1 MKTGIVGILYNT
13 AKLDITHPAG
23 WNHILKEIMFP
34 DAEFLTENNNWHD
47 FDQLVICH
55 GLNYKEKSYN
65 IVGGV
70 GEAHYKRLKMLYN
83 FKGKILSFDNFDI
96 KDFIKYKKVDFNWD
110 KEWSYEKITLPKKDK
125 IVYGDSHSISIWPN
139 SEYEISRND
148 GKTLY
153 SFLKDPI
160 DLDHYRYND
169 IILYFGN
176 IDVRHHLCRTKEPVV
191 ETMKLFN
198 KYIDYALDLNATVVN
213 LLPIESEERR
223 IPKTGQYKGTN
234 FSGSREQRQMLVYL
248 ANDLMNSTEGLKTIT
263 WPQEWYDN
271 INYYEK
277 EIMERTQSVHIKPR
291 YYRKNITCEQVSLF

>member
-1 MKTGIVGILYNT
+1 MKTGIIGILYNT

-34 DAEFLTENNNWHD
+34 DAEFLTENDNWHD

-65 IVGGV
+65 IVGGISR
-70 GEAHYKRLKMLYN
+70 AHYRRLKMLYN

-96 KDFIKYKKVDFNWD
+96 KDFIKYKKIDFNWN
-110 KEWSYEKITLPKKDK
+110 KEWNYEKIKLPKKDK
-125 IVYGDSHSISIWPN
+125 IVLGDSHSLSVWPN
-139 SEYEISRND
+139 SEYEINRND
-148 GKTLY
+148 GKTLHGY
-153 SFLKDPI
+153 LKNPYN
-160 DLDHYRYND
+160 LDRYTD

-176 IDVRHHLCRTKEPVV
+176 IDVRHHLCRMKEPAV

-198 KYIDYALDLNATVVN
+198 KYIDYALDLNATLVN
-213 LLPIESEERR
+213 LLPVESETRR
-223 IPKTGQYKGTN
+223 LPKTGQYKGTN
-234 FSGSREQRQMLVYL
+234 FYGTREQRQVLVHL
-248 ANDLMNSTEGLKTIT
+248 ANDLMNSTKALKTIT

-271 INYYEK
+271 ISYYEK

-291 YYRKNITCEQVSLF
+291 YYKKNITCEQVSLF